1 MDNRKHRNTMPE
13 RKEINGPVQCLEAVS
28 KLQCREPR
36 SETEPCGLVELRR
49 QRLQLVKAEVA
60 TLCRQSNSQDEIIHS
75 ENSGE
80 LQRVLSSL
88 WLSTDSCCVRKNL
101 RPREKKKSLDS
112 FPMNPNNSQS
122 SYKAPAAVQR
132 LHNTGALDGVV

>member
-60 TLCRQSNSQDEIIHS
+60 TLCRQSNSQDEIIHR

-101 RPREKKKSLDS
+101 RPREKKKITGF
-112 FPMNPNNSQS
+112 FPNESKQFPELIQGTSCS
-122 SYKAPAAVQR
+122 AKAA
-132 LHNTGALDGVV
+132 